1 MSKCLRWVALM
12 IFSVGFV
19 GVCFGTS
26 SASALT
32 YSSDVDVSF
41 TFNSVISVQL
51 SSANIYINNL
61 APGTAS
67 DSNIITVG
75 ANTNASAGFQL
86 SATVGVKNGTTA
98 LVNNSDSNY

>member
-1 MSKCLRWVALM
+1 MSRRLSGVIIGR
-12 IFSVGFV
+12 SVFV
-19 GVCFGTS
+19 GALAIASAGFMVS

-86 SATVGVKNGTTA
+86 SATVG
-98 LVNNSDSNY
+98 